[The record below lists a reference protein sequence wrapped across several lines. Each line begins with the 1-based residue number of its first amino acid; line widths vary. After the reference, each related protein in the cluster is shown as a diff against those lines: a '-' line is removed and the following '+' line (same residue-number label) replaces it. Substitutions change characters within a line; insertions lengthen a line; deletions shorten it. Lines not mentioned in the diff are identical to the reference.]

1 MKKILFALIILTGM
15 IGITSSFGTATL
27 KKDAPIV
34 TSLII
39 VRHAEKKNDTD
50 TTTLTAAGYDR
61 ALRLATLLTNTNL
74 AAIYTTPFV
83 RMRQTA
89 EPTAKQK
96 NLLIQDY
103 SPHDISEID
112 RIITANLGKTVLI
125 VGHSNSIPNILNHY
139 TGSSLENLSNYNDI
153 FVLNIINAKLT
164 TNKYLHFY
172 Y

>member
-1 MKKILFALIILTGM
+1 MKRILITLTVLSGLIWM
-15 IGITSSFGTATL
+15 TSSFVTATK

-39 VRHAEKKNDTD
+39 VRHAEKKNETD
-50 TTTLTAAGYDR
+50 TTTLTTAGYDR
-61 ALRLATLLTNTNL
+61 SQRLATLLANTNL
-74 AAIYTTPFV
+74 SAIYTTPFV

-89 EPTAKQK
+89 EPTARQK

-103 SPHDISEID
+103 TPHEIPEID
-112 RIITANLGKTVLI
+112 RIIAANSGKTVLI
-125 VGHSNSIPNILNHY
+125 VGHGNSIPNILNHY
-139 TGSSLENLSNYNDI
+139 TGSSLQNLSGYNDI
-153 FVLNIINAKLT
+153 FVLNILNAKLN